1 MGIQQFLTWAVPGLC
16 PVDPVF
22 VDHEDSQHATQ
33 MDSLVFESTHLDNK
47 SLEDMNEPR
56 LESVCNS
63 TINSNENSIVMG
75 EVEGDIEDGEIN
87 SQDEDEK
94 MEQKPELVKTTEI
107 EVDNAPPECPKPIGL
122 LEEKKKSKKRKK
134 DRKRKKE
141 VESSD
146 DSDEDTVDR

>member
-1 MGIQQFLTWAVPGLC
+1 
-16 PVDPVF
+16 
-22 VDHEDSQHATQ
+22 

-87 SQDEDEK
+87 SPDEDEK
-94 MEQKPELVKTTEI
+94 MEQKPDLKDI
-107 EVDNAPPECPKPIGL
+107 NMD
-122 LEEKKKSKKRKK
+122 LEA
-134 DRKRKKE
+134 DWQ
-141 VESSD
+141 VSSLR
-146 DSDEDTVDR
+146 ET